1 MPRRFIITPRA
12 EEDYLEI
19 WAYIAQDNIAAADR
33 FIDTLQAHH
42 ETLAKFP
49 GIGRLHP
56 ELGKDIQLF
65 RVEKYVLIY
74 RELPDRVELLRVLHG
89 ARDIPTLFEDF

>member
-1 MPRRFIITPRA
+1 MPRRFIITLRA
-12 EEDYLEI
+12 EEDYFEI

-33 FIDTLQAHH
+33 
-42 ETLAKFP
+42 
-49 GIGRLHP
+49 
-56 ELGKDIQLF
+56 
-65 RVEKYVLIY
+65 Y